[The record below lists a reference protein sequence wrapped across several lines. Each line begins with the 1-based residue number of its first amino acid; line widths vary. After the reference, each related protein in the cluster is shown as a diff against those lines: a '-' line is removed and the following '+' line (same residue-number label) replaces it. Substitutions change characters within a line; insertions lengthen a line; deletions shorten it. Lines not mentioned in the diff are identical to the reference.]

1 MLNSKI
7 SLSIRITQDGERS
20 ETTYLAD
27 AAFIKKGEKVT
38 LTFDE
43 QNVEDDGVTK
53 CRFEINNGTLLMK
66 RNGPVIVEQTHK
78 IGEKTQGSIKT
89 PFGRM
94 NTEVE
99 TTSFTFTERSLAE
112 YQFHLTYELYVGME
126 RAGTYNLDL
135 NIKVN
140 NEEGGI

>member
-1 MLNSKI
+1 MQNSKI
-7 SLSIRITQDGERS
+7 SLSIRITQDGEKS

-27 AAFIKKGEKVT
+27 ANFALKNEKII

-53 CRFEINNGTLLMK
+53 CRFEISGDALLMK
-66 RNGPVIVEQTHK
+66 RDGPVVVEQTHIK
-78 IGEKTQGSIKT
+78 DEKTQGSIRT

-99 TTSFTFTERSLAE
+99 TTHFTFTERSSSE
-112 YQFHLTYELYVGME
+112 YQLHLAYDLYVSTE
-126 RAGTYNLDL
+126 RAGIYNLDL
-135 NIKVN
+135 NIKI
-140 NEEGGI
+140 NE